1 MESRLT
7 SANTSYT
14 LGSSRGQ
21 AITWTLLGPDFYQI
35 NFNFLLSAAGIVQ
48 VATTTHHC
56 MDGQIQLLPDFR
68 GRQRQRS
75 DSKLAAEP
83 PHSRAM
89 SHWDESQVSSKSDEE
104 LSSSFRKRLGCL
116 FQQTRHS
123 DKPSCNADIMGQ
135 ASRLP
140 LYKGTSLNPPV
151 SKVGFARVRVDG
163 ENHTIPSY
171 LSNICAS
178 AGNPSS
184 SV

>member
-1 MESRLT
+1 MQSRLT

-35 NFNFLLSAAGIVQ
+35 HFNFLLSAAGIVQ

-89 SHWDESQVSSKSDEE
+89 SHWDESWVSSKSDKE
-104 LSSSFRKRLGCL
+104 LSGSFRKRLGCL
-116 FQQTRHS
+116 FQHTRHKVPFRQAQLQCRHYGPS
-123 DKPSCNADIMGQ
+123 LKVAIIQENLTKPPRFQSGVCKA
-135 ASRLP
+135 
-140 LYKGTSLNPPV
+140 
-151 SKVGFARVRVDG
+151 
-163 ENHTIPSY
+163 
-171 LSNICAS
+171 
-178 AGNPSS
+178 
-184 SV
+184 

>member
-7 SANTSYT
+7 SANTSCT
-14 LGSSRGQ
+14 LGSSRDQ

-35 NFNFLLSAAGIVQ
+35 HFNFLLSAAGIVQ

-89 SHWDESQVSSKSDEE
+89 SHWDESQVFSKSDEE

-116 FQQTRHS
+116 FQHTCHKVPLRQAQLQCGHYGPSLKVAIIQGHLTKPTRFQS
-123 DKPSCNADIMGQ
+123 GVC
-135 ASRLP
+135 
-140 LYKGTSLNPPV
+140 KG
-151 SKVGFARVRVDG
+151 
-163 ENHTIPSY
+163 
-171 LSNICAS
+171 
-178 AGNPSS
+178 
-184 SV
+184 